1 MWPHLRRSTRYLGCG
16 YDFYWVND
24 NNNKNDELMISSSE
38 ESMSEYDEMMTL
50 FSPTY
55 VHLVTMTHL

>member
-16 YDFYWVND
+16 YDLDWVDD
-24 NNNKNDELMISSSE
+24 NSNKNDELMTSSSE
-38 ESMSEYDEMMTL
+38 EYVSEDDEMMTS

-55 VHLVTMTHL
+55 VHLVAMTHL